1 MILPVAL
8 QTNTFIFLVN
18 NVNKFTKVGEWPL
31 VTLQMPLFPTHA
43 EEYDINQRKSKNFFL
58 ISYLS

>member
-8 QTNTFIFLVN
+8 QINSLIFLVD
-18 NVNKFTKVGEWPL
+18 NVNKFTNMGEWPL
-31 VTLQMPLFPTHA
+31 VTLQMPLFPTHV
-43 EEYDINQRKSKNFFL
+43 EEYDINQSKLKKFFL

>member
-8 QTNTFIFLVN
+8 QKNIFIFLVN

-31 VTLQMPLFPTHA
+31 VTLQMPLIPTHV
-43 EEYDINQRKSKNFFL
+43 EKYDINQRKLKN
-58 ISYLS
+58 SS